1 MARPRC
7 AVCLESEAAVLI
19 RRGSPQDLAL
29 LADLSVRT
37 FREAF
42 EAFYT
47 AENFNE
53 FLESAFNMAKLGHE
67 LADPACTF
75 FFAELDDEPV
85 GYALVRQGPPEPC
98 VHGPDPIELVRIYAL
113 KKALGKGV
121 GPALMEA
128 CMAVARDRG
137 ARTLWLGVWERNP
150 RALAFYARQ
159 GFVDVGF
166 HHFHVGS
173 QVDVDRILV
182 KNLAQP

>member
-1 MARPRC
+1 MILRQGV
-7 AVCLESEAAVLI
+7 AV
-19 RRGSPQDLAL
+19 DLAL

-42 EAFYT
+42 ESFYAT
-47 AENFNE
+47 EDFE
-53 FLESAFNMAKLGHE
+53 DFLQGAFNAEKLRKE

-75 FFAELDDEPV
+75 LFAELEGEPV
-85 GYALVRQGPPEPC
+85 GYALVREGPPEPC
-98 VHGPDPIELVRIYAL
+98 VQGPDPIELVRIYAL
-113 KKALGKGV
+113 QKAVGKGV

-128 CMAVARDRG
+128 CIRIAKEKG
-137 ARTLWLGVWERNP
+137 AKTLWLGVWENNP

-166 HHFHVGS
+166 HTFLVGS

-182 KNLAQP
+182 KDLGPT